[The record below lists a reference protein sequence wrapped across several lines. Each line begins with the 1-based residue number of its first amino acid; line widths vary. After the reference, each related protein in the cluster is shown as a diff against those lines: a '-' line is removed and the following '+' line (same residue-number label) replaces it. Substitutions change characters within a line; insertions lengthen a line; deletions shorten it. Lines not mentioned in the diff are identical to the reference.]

1 MRVWILV
8 LLVTGCGG
16 ASTTDLNDG
25 GGDAGSEAAPADAA
39 PEASTVTITV
49 GACPAASP
57 CGGDVT
63 GTWALTAGCVDDPL
77 ATAKSACPSLVVSS
91 EDASGSGT
99 VTFAGGIVTRSYTS
113 HYAMDIVIPTACLEG
128 ATCAQ
133 AQAAYQAYIP
143 NTTCNAVTN
152 GCDCA
157 GSLDTTASQGSSY
170 TTSNN
175 QIVTGGGDHYDYCV
189 NAAGNQMQY
198 HHVSGP
204 TVDVGSY
211 TLTK

>member
-1 MRVWILV
+1 MRVWV
-8 LLVTGCGG
+8 LALLATGCGG
-16 ASTTDLNDG
+16 VSSSILDG
-25 GGDAGSEAAPADAA
+25 GGDAAASEDAADAA
-39 PEASTVTITV
+39 AEASAITITV
-49 GACPAASP
+49 GSCPALSP

-63 GTWALTAGCVDDPL
+63 GTWTLTGGCVDDPL
-77 ATAKSACPSLVVSS
+77 TAAKSACPTLVVGS
-91 EDASGSGT
+91 ETATGSGT

-113 HYAMDIVIPTACLEG
+113 HYGMDITIPDACLQG

-152 GCDCA
+152 GCECT

-170 TTSNN
+170 TTSNDE
-175 QIVTGGGDHYDYCV
+175 IVTGGGDHYDYCV
-189 NAAGNQMQY
+189 NASGGQMQY

-204 TVDVGSY
+204 TADFGSY